1 MHQEPNMSTIQL
13 TTARAARCHGGASR
27 TRRRSSWIHAVQRAV
42 DLLLIWQ
49 QRARDRQQLQSL
61 SDHMLRDI
69 GLTRADVFLEASKP
83 FWRP

>member
-1 MHQEPNMSTIQL
+1 MSTIQL
-13 TTARAARCHGGASR
+13 TTARAARCDGASR
-27 TRRRSSWIHAVQRAV
+27 TRRRSSWFHTVQRAV
-42 DLLLIWQ
+42 DLLLIWH